1 MRVKEGAINNY
12 TRATGVKRTVSG
24 IWGLLITSLYAL
36 PVSFLPLNL
45 LLHHKL
51 PFEIQILGKSLA
63 DPQDLTESVSCLI
76 APTFAVTSPFHPHV
90 TTTYYVSY
98 IWAFQYD
105 VLSAGNGQ
113 PLLHTPLLANSFPCR
128 VWLVFRPLGS
138 LSLPPWC
145 RVGAT
150 PTCAIPHC
158 LSLPSVCARQ
168 HCFSFTCVCIRLSHH
183 ISNETMVSMKCI
195 AVHPGAVQG
204 RINVVFF
211 FF

>member
-1 MRVKEGAINNY
+1 MVRKIQLAWAPRSKHWINSVIFHQ
-12 TRATGVKRTVSG
+12 TGV
-24 IWGLLITSLYAL
+24 L
-36 PVSFLPLNL
+36 PVLPPAVLSPSKPPFTSQTALWNPNSWQVLSRPTRPYRICLLRNSSNVCSHFPLSPTCHHNPLCFL
-45 LLHHKL
+45 
-51 PFEIQILGKSLA
+51 
-63 DPQDLTESVSCLI
+63 
-76 APTFAVTSPFHPHV
+76 
-90 TTTYYVSY
+90 

-113 PLLHTPLLANSFPCR
+113 PLLHTPLLANSFPYR

-168 HCFSFTCVCIRLSHH
+168 HSFSFTCVSASGCH
-183 ISNETMVSMKCI
+183 IT
-195 AVHPGAVQG
+195 
-204 RINVVFF
+204 
-211 FF
+211 